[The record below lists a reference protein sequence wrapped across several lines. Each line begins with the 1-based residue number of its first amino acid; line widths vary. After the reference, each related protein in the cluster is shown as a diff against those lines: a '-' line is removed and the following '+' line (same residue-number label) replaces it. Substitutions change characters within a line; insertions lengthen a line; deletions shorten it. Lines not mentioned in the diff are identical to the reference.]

1 MTRTTS
7 IIGALTIGVLALLS
21 TSTLRAETVHRYHE
35 VFGSNRYKDVASTT
49 AWWDTTAQRV
59 GLHLFA
65 PSLVGGKDTPGYSRD
80 LFVAGNHVYLVDGDY
95 GLQVFDITDPAN
107 PDSIGSYNTSGFS
120 SDVFVSGDHAFI
132 ADGLSGLQVIDVSDP
147 TQPTRVGGY
156 DTAGYSRGV
165 TVEGDYAYV
174 ADGEPGGQ
182 ANLLVFD
189 VSDPTRPSLAGTLPV
204 TGLAIGTFVA
214 GNYVYLAGGPGGMQ
228 VIDIGDPRNPSHVD
242 TYPTPTYARNVVV
255 AAGRA
260 FVATAE
266 SGLWVIDV
274 SDPSNLVRIGSY
286 DTPDYA
292 FGIAVSGN
300 RVYVADD
307 ETGVQQFEITSTG
320 TPVWKST
327 VDTPAK
333 AIGVAVSGGYV
344 YVADGPSSLRV
355 IRVSEPVGPLPLA
368 RNQDADDA
376 LCVASEGHLAYVL
389 TEDAF
394 AVIDITMPD
403 APLPLNGRAVTAIQ
417 GRGDIAIAGHHA
429 FVAAGLF
436 RGLLVFDITG
446 GNPSVPVS
454 FPTGANATGVAVA
467 GDYAFVANGSSGLKV
482 FDIRDPLAAAPV
494 DTLAL
499 SGFAMRI
506 ALAGNHAF
514 VASSSGIVVV
524 DISDPSALSQVGSR
538 SVGNGAHDISVRGD
552 HAFVATSA
560 GLRVF
565 DISDPTDP
573 TLVGSVDTPGN
584 TMSVAVAG
592 NIAVVGDLG
601 ASLPGAIHAID
612 ITDPMAPTITGSL
625 AMDGA
630 RGVGLAG
637 DYALVADGAAGF
649 KTVEVRHRLF
659 DRTRNVAQS
668 TDVYEGTDEILRVR
682 LTTAQNDSVGWEVT
696 ADGASWTDIQPTAS
710 WAAVDPPG
718 TDLRW
723 RSTHHYRGGLQS
735 GNPVCDLVELEYLH
749 HYATIDSI
757 RDVPDDDGGWVT
769 VYFTRSG
776 HDFFGDGT
784 AVTQYVVYRR
794 WSGTQALRVFGADS
808 LPPGYWEAV
817 DSVAASGMDLYSV
830 NVPTHTDSAAVLE
843 HAVYVV
849 AAEANPSHVFYSP
862 PDSGYS
868 VGNNPATPPDKFVLY
883 QNQPNPFNSRT
894 TIVCEIPVDG
904 PVSLQIFD
912 VGGRLVRTLVNGPSA
927 AGRLVVPWDGT
938 DNRNQLVASG
948 VYFYRLRAAGLE
960 QSRKMTFVE

>member
-1 MTRTTS
+1 M
-7 IIGALTIGVLALLS
+7 GVLALLS

-35 VFGSNRYKDVASTT
+35 HFGSNRYKDVASTT

-80 LFVAGNHVYLVDGDY
+80 LFVTGNHVYLVDGDF

-107 PDSIGSYNTSGFS
+107 PDSIANYNTSGFS

-132 ADGLSGLQVIDVSDP
+132 ADGLFGLQVIDISDP
-147 TQPTRVGGY
+147 SQPMRVGGY

-165 TVEGDYAYV
+165 TIEGDYAYV

-189 VSDPTRPSLAGTLPV
+189 VSDPTLPSLAGTLPV
-204 TGLAIGTFVA
+204 PGLAIGTFVY
-214 GNYVYLAGGPGGMQ
+214 GDYVYLAGGPGGMQ
-228 VIDIGDPRNPSHVD
+228 VIDIGDPRNPSHVA

-260 FVATAE
+260 FLATAE

-274 SDPSNLVRIGSY
+274 SDPGNPVRIGSH

-292 FGIAVSGN
+292 FGVAVSGSH
-300 RVYVADD
+300 VYVADD
-307 ETGVQQFEITSTG
+307 ETGVQQFEITDTG
-320 TPVWKST
+320 LPVWNST
-327 VDTPAK
+327 VNTPAK

-355 IRVSEPVGPLPLA
+355 IRVSEPVGPLPLGS
-368 RNQDADDA
+368 NQDADDA

-389 TEDAF
+389 TDDTF
-394 AVIDITMPD
+394 AVVDITTPE
-403 APLPLNGRAVTAIQ
+403 APLPLNGRLVTAIQ
-417 GRGDIAIAGHHA
+417 GRGDIAIAGRHA

-436 RGLLVFDITG
+436 KGLLVFDITG

-454 FPTGANATGVAVA
+454 FPTGSNATGVAVA
-467 GDYAFVANGSSGLKV
+467 GDHAFVANGSSGLKV
-482 FDIRDPLAAAPV
+482 FDIRDPLAAALV
-494 DTLAL
+494 DTLDL
-499 SGFAMRI
+499 PGFSAKI

-514 VASSSGIVVV
+514 VASTSGIVAV

-584 TMSVAVAG
+584 TMSVAVDG

-601 ASLPGAIHAID
+601 ASFPGAVLAID
-612 ITDPMAPTITGSL
+612 ITDPTAPVIVGSL
-625 AMDGA
+625 AMEHA
-630 RGVGLAG
+630 RGVGLAS
-637 DYALVADGAAGF
+637 DYGLVADGASGF
-649 KTVEVRHRLF
+649 KTVEIRHRLF
-659 DRTRNVAQS
+659 DRMRNVAQS
-668 TDVYEGTDEILRVR
+668 TDVYQGTDEILRVR
-682 LTTAQNDSVGWEVT
+682 LTTVQNDSVGWQVT
-696 ADGASWTDIQPTAS
+696 AGGTTWLDIQPDAS
-710 WAAVDPPG
+710 WVAFDPPG
-718 TDLRW
+718 GDLRW
-723 RSTHHYRGGLQS
+723 RSTHHYTGGLYM
-735 GNPVCDLVELEYLH
+735 GNPVAEQVELEWLH
-749 HYATIDSI
+749 HFAAIDSI
-757 RDVPDDDGGWVT
+757 VDVPDDDGGWVT
-769 VYFTRSG
+769 VNFTRSG

-794 WSGTQALRVFGADS
+794 SYGPQALRVLGAES
-808 LPPGYWEAV
+808 LPPGNWEAV
-817 DSVAASGMDLYSV
+817 DSVAAVAIDRYSV

-849 AAEANPSHVFYSP
+849 AAESNPARVFYSP

-868 VGNNPATPPDKFVLY
+868 VDNSPVIPPDRFVLY

-894 TIVCEIPVDG
+894 TIVFEVPGDG

-912 VGGRLVRTLVNGPSA
+912 VRGRLVRTLVNGPRT